1 MNIPRCM
8 RHRVLT
14 LVGLPLIMLGGC
26 QSSPAGPSAINDLDH
41 AAVRTQPTDYVV
53 SLGPRPFYLLDQLRE
68 GPLRTQ
74 LEACRVGPF
83 RPTRFSIGHRGAPLQ
98 FPEHTRASYLAGA
111 RMGAGTLECD
121 VTFTRDRELV
131 CRHAQCDLA
140 TTTNILETPLA
151 SGCTQPFEAARIDP
165 SSGVLEAPAQ
175 ARCCTSDFT
184 WVELQTLD
192 AKMDAFDP
200 RATTPAGYLRGTPSW
215 RTDLYSSGGRIVS
228 HDESI
233 SLFRS
238 LGVAMTPELKAP
250 SVSMPFEQSYTHIDY
265 ARAVVDSYRNAG
277 IPPSDVFLQSFD
289 MDVHREWMAYAPDYA
304 RTAILGVVTSPHGK
318 TQTLAYVDSLRR
330 AGIET
335 VAAPVSILL
344 TLNEDGQLAA
354 TDFAIA
360 LRKVGIAIVAWTLER
375 SGRIRD
381 GRVEESASDFYLGP
395 MLPSF
400 DNDGDIYR
408 VIHALNVEVGV
419 RAIFSDWPATVT
431 YYANCVG
438 ME

>member
-1 MNIPRCM
+1 MNIPSDNSHTM
-8 RHRVLT
+8 LALVSVL
-14 LVGLPLIMLGGC
+14 LIMLGGC
-26 QSSPAGPSAINDLDH
+26 QSPPAAPSVINNLDQAAAIPHL
-41 AAVRTQPTDYVV
+41 ADYSV

-98 FPEHTRASYLAGA
+98 FPEHTRASYLAAA

-140 TTTNILETPLA
+140 TTTNILETSLA
-151 SGCTQPFEAARIDP
+151 SGCTRPFEAARIDP
-165 SSGVLEAPAQ
+165 SSGVLETPAQ

-200 RATTPAGYLRGTPSW
+200 RATTPADYVHGTPSW
-215 RTDLYSSGGRIVS
+215 RTDLYSNAGRIVS

-250 SVSMPFEQSYTHIDY
+250 SVAMPFEQRYTHTDY
-265 ARAVVDSYRNAG
+265 ARAIVDGYRNAG
-277 IPPSDVFLQSFD
+277 ISPSDVFLQSFD
-289 MDVHREWMAYAPDYA
+289 MEVHREWLAYAPEYA
-304 RTAILGVVTSPHGK
+304 RTAILGVVTSPLGK
-318 TQTLAYVDSLRR
+318 TQTLAYVESLRL

-354 TDFAIA
+354 TDFAKA
-360 LRKVGIAIVAWTLER
+360 LRKAGIAIVAWTLER

-381 GRVEESASDFYLGP
+381 GRVEESPADFYLGS

-408 VIHALNVEVGV
+408 VIHALNVQVGV

-438 ME
+438 LE